1 MLPKRLL
8 LLAASL
14 TLSFALSFG
23 LAGTSQ
29 AQHAYPLTGGG
40 LQYQIGGGLPL
51 PIQATNPAW
60 TGTVF
65 PPLLIPPLG
74 GTAAPTGFLLQGAGP
89 DPKDITIIY
98 PLLRKPASYA
108 KIGVFGQNPNLY
120 QVATNLSVQFP
131 ATSQTA
137 MFQLATP
144 MDPGTVGGTMGT
156 TTTFTTGLGAG
167 NNIRYS
173 NLLGRRFGGPGQF
186 FVGNP
191 GTKPAGAKFTG
202 VNATVWAVAVKG
214 PGNPP
219 CKHPAFGG
227 ANAACVAALA
237 QAVPGVGSGAPAGWG
252 APVGFTVTTPG
263 GKPSA
268 LATIPGATMTAK
280 PKKGPSPGIQ
290 VVAANAAG
298 LLTMSAFT
306 NLMVPTAM
314 TGFTNMAS
322 STGYPWTTGMI
333 TVSAP
338 LAAGL
343 GEKFTI
349 TGMDNR
355 VNGVGT
361 IQLVSGT
368 LSRRTASGPNAN
380 RAWLRLNVPE
390 PSVALGSGVG
400 LAMLALCHGLAR
412 RRSR

>member
-1 MLPKRLL
+1 MLRKSLL
-8 LLAASL
+8 LLAVSL
-14 TLSFALSFG
+14 AGSFG
-23 LAGTSQ
+23 LATTSP
-29 AQHAYPLTGGG
+29 AQNAYPLTGGG

-51 PIQATNPAW
+51 PIQATNPTA
-60 TGTVF
+60 TGTMF
-65 PPLLIPPLG
+65 PNLLVPPLG
-74 GTAAPTGFLLQGAGP
+74 GTATPTGFLLQGTGP

-98 PLLRKPASYA
+98 PVIGKSAAFA

-137 MFQLATP
+137 MFQLATSL
-144 MDPGTVGGTMGT
+144 DPTTVGRTGFT

-173 NLLGRRFGGPGQF
+173 NTLGRRFGGPGQF

-191 GTKPAGAKFTG
+191 GTKPAGALYSG
-202 VNATVWAVAVKG
+202 VNATIWAVAVKG

-227 ANAACVAALA
+227 ANAACVAAVA
-237 QAVPGVGSGAPAGWG
+237 QAVPGTGLGGPAGWG
-252 APVGFTVTTPG
+252 APVGFTVTTAG
-263 GKPSA
+263 GTPMA
-268 LATIPGATMTAK
+268 LATSPGTTMAAK

-290 VVAANAAG
+290 VVSANAAG
-298 LLTMSAFT
+298 LIGLSAFT
-306 NLMVPTAM
+306 NTMLPTAM
-314 TGFTNMAS
+314 TGFTNMAA

-338 LAAGL
+338 LAAGV

-349 TGMDNR
+349 TGMDSR

-380 RAWLRLNVPE
+380 RAWLRLTVPE

-400 LAMLALCHGLAR
+400 LAILALCHGLAR
-412 RRSR
+412 RRAR

>member
-1 MLPKRLL
+1 MLSKRRVLL
-8 LLAASL
+8 VASL
-14 TLSFALSFG
+14 VLTFG
-23 LAGTSQ
+23 WAAASQ
-29 AQHAYPLTGGG
+29 AQVAYPLASGG

-51 PIQATNPAW
+51 PIQATNPAA

-65 PPLLIPPLG
+65 PTLLVPPV
-74 GTAAPTGFLLQGAGP
+74 ATGFLLQKGAT
-89 DPKDITIIY
+89 DPKDITVIY
-98 PLLRKPASYA
+98 PLLSKSASYA
-108 KIGVFGQNPNLY
+108 AIGVFGQNPNLY
-120 QVATNLSVQFP
+120 QVATNLSVMFP

-137 MFQLATP
+137 MFELATP
-144 MDPGTVGGTMGT
+144 LDPTTVGRTGAT

-173 NLLGRRFGGPGQF
+173 NALTRRFGGPGNF

-191 GTKPAGAKFTG
+191 GTKPAGALYTG
-202 VNATVWAVAVKG
+202 VNATIWAVAVKG

-219 CKHPAFGG
+219 CAHPAFGG
-227 ANAACVAALA
+227 ANAACVAAVA
-237 QAVPGVGSGAPAGWG
+237 QAVPGTGLGGPAGWG
-252 APVGFTVTTPG
+252 APVGFTVTTAG
-263 GKPSA
+263 GTPAA
-268 LATIPGATMTAK
+268 LATSPGTTMAAK

-290 VVAANAAG
+290 VVAADAAG

-306 NLMVPTAM
+306 NTMLPTAM

-322 STGYPWTTGMI
+322 STGFPWTTGKV

-338 LAAGL
+338 LAAGV

-349 TGMDNR
+349 TGMDGR

-361 IQLVSGT
+361 IQLVTGT

-390 PSVALGSGVG
+390 PSATLAAGAG

-412 RRSR
+412 RRSS